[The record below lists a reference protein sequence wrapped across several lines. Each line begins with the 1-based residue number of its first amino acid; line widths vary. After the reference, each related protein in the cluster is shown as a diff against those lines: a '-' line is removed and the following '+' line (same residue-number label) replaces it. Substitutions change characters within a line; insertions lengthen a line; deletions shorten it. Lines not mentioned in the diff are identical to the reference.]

1 MRCQRTEKAAAVP
14 QKFTSISFKENF
26 VRNIQIFIQSIF
38 PEMVAFSYIGGTFIV
53 KQCLDIRIQIRVDT
67 RWTSNSFSRHCS
79 LGSSWNFNGITRKL
93 PYFVIVR
100 SRSICMYL
108 TFCLYSHIILCFCG
122 FSTKLHLNKTPPCGS
137 LWKRVYYLYYHW
149 RKKT

>member
-53 KQCLDIRIQIRVDT
+53 KQCLDIRIQIRCGYPMDIKQLFKT
-67 RWTSNSFSRHCS
+67 
-79 LGSSWNFNGITRKL
+79 L
-93 PYFVIVR
+93 
-100 SRSICMYL
+100 L
-108 TFCLYSHIILCFCG
+108 TGLLLEF
-122 FSTKLHLNKTPPCGS
+122 
-137 LWKRVYYLYYHW
+137 
-149 RKKT
+149 